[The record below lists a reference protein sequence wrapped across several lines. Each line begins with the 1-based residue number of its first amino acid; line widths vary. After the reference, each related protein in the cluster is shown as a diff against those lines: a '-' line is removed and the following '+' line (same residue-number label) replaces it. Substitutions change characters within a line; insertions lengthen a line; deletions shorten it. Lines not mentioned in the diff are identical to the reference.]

1 MLPRASTDDMT
12 PFLVIAVVTLL
23 TAIAAISLRNLVHCA
38 LFAALTFAGL
48 AALFLRLNAQFVGLA
63 QVLVYVGAVAIL
75 IVFAILL
82 TRGSEVT
89 PERLL
94 SRSWWAGAAVAALVL
109 LCLATSILRSPL
121 PDSANHPNPDVRS
134 DVVVRKIGT
143 ELMSQYVLPLEIV
156 ALLLTAATIGAVI
169 IALNEKEEG

>member
-1 MLPRASTDDMT
+1 MIS
-12 PFLVIAVVTLL
+12 FLLIAIITLV
-23 TAIAAISLRNLVHCA
+23 TAIAAMCLRNLVHCA
-38 LFAALTFAGL
+38 LFAALTFAGI

-82 TRGSEVT
+82 TRGSDSS

-94 SRSWWAGAAVAALVL
+94 SRSWWAGAVVALLVSIS
-109 LCLATSILRSPL
+109 LASAIFLSPI
-121 PDSANHPNPDVRS
+121 PGAAGAAKADVHNE
-134 DVVVRKIGT
+134 VLVQKIGT
-143 ELMSQYVLPLEIV
+143 ELMTQYVLPLEIV

-169 IALNEKEEG
+169 VALPEKEET